1 MKYVYESPDGG
12 ETVYR
17 RKFGTPERELY
28 SVSQKK
34 QDQAQLEKEWSIWK
48 DILSTSQN
56 NLALKQALDQARIIY
71 ELSRC
76 D

>member
-34 QDQAQLEKEWSIWK
+34 QDQAQLEKEWSTWK